1 MKISFLLLFA
11 VLLCATTLI
20 GTGCERGIEIIKP
33 VVKDNQELTDTD
45 DVEVM
50 DTGDVSGHIAP
61 IPVPVFASDEESE
74 ELVEH
79 PD

>member
-20 GTGCERGIEIIKP
+20 GTGCERGIQIIKP
-33 VVKDNQELTDTD
+33 VVKDNQEITDTD

-61 IPVPVFASDEESE
+61 IPVFASDEESE
-74 ELVEH
+74 ELE
-79 PD
+79 

>member
-1 MKISFLLLFA
+1 MKTSFVLLFA

-20 GTGCERGIEIIKP
+20 STGCERGIQIIKP
-33 VVKDNQELTDTD
+33 VAEDSQEITDVN

-61 IPVPVFASDEESE
+61 IPVFVSDEEGE
-74 ELVEH
+74 E
-79 PD
+79 P